1 MNKIENVFRC
11 LAAGLLAALVMP
23 VGAQVFEED
32 HHHEEFVCD
41 RENFENCLNG
51 VSSSVT
57 NGAGLRTDAARMK
70 DVANERRRRQ
80 QGGGAT
86 STVGLFGADQG
97 LAAGDDMGGSVF
109 GIWGSY
115 SYNDFDSDFTFA
127 GTSLGYDADAH
138 NGLLGIDRLFNDRF
152 LLGMAFGY
160 QSLETETF
168 FNGGQQD
175 SDGYT
180 LAPYAAVLLN
190 ANWSI
195 DVSGGYTWLDNDQDR
210 VSPADGTN
218 ISASF
223 DSERWFV
230 ATNLNWM
237 ATVQQWLLAAKV
249 GYLHTDEDQD
259 AYLEGG
265 SAASAVAGV
274 LRTVQKRNIDLSQVV
289 VGGEIAYSAQL
300 FEPFFRA
307 EYRNDLSRDDGNRAG
322 GLPGAFTAVQPNDD
336 DEVQLGVGFRY
347 YTTWGVTTTFEYQRV
362 EGRQDFDS
370 DLFMFTL
377 RAAL

>member
-1 MNKIENVFRC
+1 MNKLNKTLRFLVVP
-11 LAAGLLAALVMP
+11 GLLAALSNVAL
-23 VGAQVFEED
+23 AQVFEES
-32 HHHEEFVCD
+32 HHEEDVVCD
-41 RENFENCLNG
+41 RENFANCLNG

-57 NGAGLRTDAARMK
+57 NGAGLRMDAARMK
-70 DVANERRRRQ
+70 DIANERRRRQ
-80 QGGGAT
+80 QAGGGTA
-86 STVGLFGADQG
+86 TVGLFGADQR

-109 GIWGSY
+109 GMWGSY
-115 SYNDFDSDFTFA
+115 SYNDFDSDFRFA
-127 GTSLGYDADAH
+127 GRSLGYDADAH
-138 NGLLGIDRLFNDRF
+138 NGLFGIDRLFNERL
-152 LLGMAFGY
+152 LLGLAVGY
-160 QSLETETF
+160 QSLEIDTV

-180 LAPYAAVLLN
+180 LAPYAALLLN

-210 VSPADGTN
+210 VSPADGSN

-223 DSERWFV
+223 DSERWFI

-237 ATVQQWLLAAKV
+237 AVVQQWVLSAKV

-259 AYLEGG
+259 AYLESGN
-265 SAASAVAGV
+265 AASAAL
-274 LRTVQKRNIDLSQVV
+274 LRTVLKRNIDLSQVV
-289 VGGEIAYSAQL
+289 AGGEIAYSAGL

-322 GLPGAFTAVQPNDD
+322 GLPGAFTALQPNDD
-336 DEVQLGVGFRY
+336 DEVQLGVGLRY
-347 YTTWGVTTTFEYQRV
+347 YTNWGVTTTLEYQRV
-362 EGRQDFDS
+362 EGRTSFDS